1 MKRNLFVTRPFLPPL
16 EEFLPYLEAIW
27 DSGQLTNG
35 ARFHQELERGLTERF
50 GFPQISLFCNG
61 TIALVTA
68 LQSLRISGEVI
79 TTPFTFAAT
88 AHSLTWNGIKP
99 VFVDIEEDSFNIDP
113 SLIEAAITPRT
124 SAIMPVHVF
133 GRPCKTAEIDEIAR
147 RYGLKVIYDAAH
159 AFAVNCDCGT
169 LMSSGDLSVLSF
181 HATKMFHTFE
191 GGAIVSH
198 NVETKT
204 RIDHL
209 KNFGFLSDTQI
220 VAPGINGKLSEIHAA
235 MGLLQLEYLD
245 EVLERRQK
253 VDQYY
258 RNELA
263 DVSWLSLP
271 SLPDVKQYNYAY
283 FPILV
288 DTSVKAARDQLFKKL
303 VSEGINA
310 RRYFYPLVSEFSPYR
325 SLSSAQNANLPVAKR
340 IAESVLCLPIYPD
353 LSEKDLERIVCAVK
367 GL

>member
-1 MKRNLFVTRPFLPPL
+1 MTRPFLPPL
-16 EEFLPYLEAIW
+16 EKFLPYLEAIW

-35 ARFHQELERGLTERF
+35 SRFHQELEQCLTEQF

-88 AHSLTWNGIKP
+88 AHSLTWNGIQP

-133 GRPCKTAEIDEIAR
+133 GRPCKTGEIDEIAS

-169 LMSSGDLSVLSF
+169 LMSAGDLSVLSF

-191 GGAIVSH
+191 GGAIISH
-198 NVETKT
+198 DVETKT

-245 EVLERRQK
+245 DILEKRRK
-253 VDQYY
+253 VDQHY
-258 RNELA
+258 RHELA
-263 DVSWLSLP
+263 DLSWLSLP
-271 SLPDVKQYNYAY
+271 SLPDVRQYNYAY

-288 DTSVKAARDQLFKKL
+288 EPCKQAARDELFQKL
-303 VSEGINA
+303 VAEGINA

-325 SLSSAQNANLPVAKR
+325 GLASAQGGNLPVAKK
-340 IAESVLCLPIYPD
+340 IADNVLCLPIYPE
-353 LSEKDLERIVCAVK
+353 LSEADIQRIVGTIK
-367 GL
+367 SFM